1 MALSKTVHTPQG
13 FEATNAYHKIENV
26 CLVEKTNMQFALK
39 AYKNNKENVA
49 FLDVP
54 YKCEYSLTGENP
66 IKQAYEYLK
75 TLPDFAGATDC

>member
-1 MALSKTVHTPQG
+1 MALSKTIYTPQG
-13 FEATNAYHKIENV
+13 FEATNAYYKVENV
-26 CLVEKTNMQFALK
+26 CLIDKTNMQFALK

-54 YKCEYSLTGENP
+54 YKCEYNLTGENP

-75 TLPDFAGATDC
+75 TLPDFVGATDC